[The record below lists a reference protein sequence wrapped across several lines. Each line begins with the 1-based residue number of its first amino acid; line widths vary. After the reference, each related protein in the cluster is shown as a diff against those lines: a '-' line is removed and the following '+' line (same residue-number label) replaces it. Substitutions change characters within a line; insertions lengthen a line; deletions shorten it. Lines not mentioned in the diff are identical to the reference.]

1 MTIEQLIAAKRGE
14 IAAHLAT
21 RSANVQELATLRAK
35 DDLDEAD
42 ETRVTELRAA
52 NAKIDT
58 DVSGIE
64 VKVAEYEAERAA
76 DSAADARSNVTVPAA
91 TSPDAHRAPVVV
103 TSEQRT
109 YAPEKER
116 TFDAKAGDFRRDS
129 LGRVQAGGEFMR
141 DIASAFLGDYEA
153 QGRLQRHMQEE
164 RAERGDQLVRA
175 AGTGAFAGLTV
186 PQYLTDLYAPAAAA
200 MRPFA
205 DICQK
210 IPLPPEGMTVNI
222 SRITTATSAAAQT
235 ENAAVSETNIDDTL
249 LTENVLT
256 VAGQQT
262 LSRQSVERSTGA
274 ESVTAN
280 DLFRRYH
287 SALDNKLINDATTG
301 LTNVAQSVAYTDATP
316 TAAELWPKVLNAQA
330 NLEGVYLDQQVN
342 REFAIMHSRRW
353 AWMQSQ
359 VGTSWPFISQPGI
372 PTQAGGANAATA
384 YGDGVRG
391 TLPNGMPV
399 IVDNNISTALGA
411 GTEDEIYI
419 VNADECFLWED
430 PSAPVYIRA
439 EQPAAASLG
448 VLLVVYGY
456 FAYTMRRY
464 TNGQQKIAGTG
475 LIAPTF

>member
-35 DDLDEAD
+35 DALDEAD
-42 ETRVTELRAA
+42 EARVTELRAA

-58 DVSGIE
+58 DVSAIE

-76 DSAADARSNVTVPAA
+76 DAAADARSNVTVPAA
-91 TSPDAHRAPVVV
+91 PSPDAQRAPVVV
-103 TSEQRT
+103 TSEART
-109 YAPEKER
+109 YSVEKD
-116 TFDAKAGDFRRDS
+116 THKTGADFVRDVAAAA
-129 LGRVQAGGEFMR
+129 LGNFEAR
-141 DIASAFLGDYEA
+141 D
-153 QGRLQRHMQEE
+153 RLARHMSEE
-164 RAERGDQLVRA
+164 RVERGDQLARA

-205 DICQK
+205 DVCRK
-210 IPLPPEGMTVNI
+210 LPLPPEGMTVNI

-316 TAAELWPKVLNAQA
+316 TAAELYPKLLNAQA
-330 NLEGVYLDQQVN
+330 NLEATYLDQQVS
-342 REFAIMHSRRW
+342 REVAVMHSRRW
-353 AWMQSQ
+353 AWLQSQ
-359 VGTSWPFISQPGI
+359 VGTSWPFVSQPGI
-372 PTQAGGANAATA
+372 PTQAGATNTGAA

-391 TLPNGMPV
+391 ILPNGMPV

-456 FAYTMRRY
+456 FAYTLRRY
-464 TNGQQKIAGTG
+464 TNGQQKVAGTG